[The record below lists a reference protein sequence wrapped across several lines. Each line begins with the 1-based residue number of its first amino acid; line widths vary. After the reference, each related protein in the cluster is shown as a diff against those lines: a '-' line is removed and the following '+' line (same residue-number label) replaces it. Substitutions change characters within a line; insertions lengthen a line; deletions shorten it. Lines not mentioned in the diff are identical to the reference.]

1 MCRITI
7 TKSFFVS
14 IWKFSIF
21 MEQAIGD
28 KSQFCRIS
36 SKTVS
41 TLNALT
47 NEGSMM
53 FYMSKKFPFLVQNFM
68 LSNVYCMKI
77 PLFLQRPRPQGYRG
91 APKKQNVV
99 TDVSIFGQKIIIWHA
114 RTPKIYRFSLL
125 PIQKKI

>member
-1 MCRITI
+1 
-7 TKSFFVS
+7 
-14 IWKFSIF
+14 

-53 FYMSKKFPFLVQNFM
+53 FYMSKKFPWIKWFGSVRFFT
-68 LSNVYCMKI
+68 VYSASTCMI
-77 PLFLQRPRPQGYRG
+77 TIAYIHMDHERITTYMG
-91 APKKQNVV
+91 
-99 TDVSIFGQKIIIWHA
+99 
-114 RTPKIYRFSLL
+114 
-125 PIQKKI
+125 